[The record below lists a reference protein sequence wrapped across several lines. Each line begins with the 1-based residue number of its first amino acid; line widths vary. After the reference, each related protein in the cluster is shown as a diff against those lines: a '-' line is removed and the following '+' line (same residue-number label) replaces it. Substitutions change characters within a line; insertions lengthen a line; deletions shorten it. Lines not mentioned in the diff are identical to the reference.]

1 MNGKT
6 PKYIDKYLK
15 FEKLLI
21 FYKVGQ
27 KVLYFKLIVSNCL
40 QTGNLREEVVN
51 CIHVI
56 YYIYIKNYQHI

>member
-1 MNGKT
+1 MNEKT

-27 KVLYFKLIVSNCL
+27 KLI
-40 QTGNLREEVVN
+40 
-51 CIHVI
+51 
-56 YYIYIKNYQHI
+56 